1 MKGTTMNQALKE
13 EIKVITVA
21 ATLENG
27 TDVTQKLKDL
37 PKFLTNEMD
46 RVSDDQIFS
55 DIKAYSNITEH
66 KPEDIGYEFLQATRC
81 FSGTSIGEYI
91 EIQKGEIDK
100 AFINSIND
108 LEDRDFD
115 DIDAYQKSE
124 LARLH
129 LVRMIQSYQD
139 LTTGITDVIK
149 IT

>member
-1 MKGTTMNQALKE
+1 MNQALKE

-27 TDVTQKLKDL
+27 TSVIQKLKDL
-37 PKFLTNEMD
+37 PEFLTNEMD

-81 FSGTSIGEYI
+81 FSGTSVGGYI

-108 LEDRDFD
+108 LEDQDFG
-115 DIDAYQKSE
+115 DIDAYEKSE

-139 LTTGITDVIK
+139 LTKGITDAIN
-149 IT
+149 IS

>member
-1 MKGTTMNQALKE
+1 MNQTIKD

-27 TDVTQKLKDL
+27 TSVIQKLKDL
-37 PKFLTNEMD
+37 PEFLTDEMD

-81 FSGTSIGEYI
+81 FSGTSVGEYI

-139 LTTGITDVIK
+139 LTTGITDAIN
-149 IT
+149 IS

>member
-1 MKGTTMNQALKE
+1 
-13 EIKVITVA
+13 
-21 ATLENG
+21 
-27 TDVTQKLKDL
+27 
-37 PKFLTNEMD
+37 MD